1 MAQAPAPPTPVFTAD
16 SKGGGPLDRLWFR
29 PIGPATPSGRVDD
42 LAVLESDPTTF
53 YVAMAT
59 AGVYKTTN
67 AGTTFTPVFDN
78 EGTGSVGAIAIA
90 ATDANLVWVGTG
102 EANNRQSSSW
112 GDGVYKSADGGRTW
126 KNMGLRDT
134 KQVARIIVDPVDFN
148 VVYVASP
155 GNLWGPGGERGVYKT
170 ADGGLTW
177 TRALHVDD
185 DTGATDLVMD
195 PLNNK
200 TLYAA
205 TYQRRRQQWGMN
217 GGGPGSGIWKSTDAG
232 QTWSKIE
239 TGLPSGPKGRIGLAI
254 YRANPNV
261 LYATVEHPA
270 ESGVY
275 RTDDAGAGWRKLSD
289 TNPRPM
295 YFSQIRVDPQT
306 DSRVYVLGVSLHVS
320 DDGGRTF
327 RGDGAARIHVD
338 HHAMWINP
346 RDPRHIIIGND
357 GGVSI
362 SHDRSQTWA
371 WMPNL
376 LGAQAYHVEFD
387 MQTPYHVCAG
397 LQDNNTWCGPSAVR
411 TNSGIHNDNWY
422 VISGG
427 DGFQPLMDPTD
438 ARIVYAE
445 SQDGRVSR
453 TDRFT
458 NERTT
463 IRPEPAELKP
473 GEPSPYRFNWDTA
486 MQLSPFDPATI
497 YIGANLVLKSSDRG
511 RSYQPISPD
520 LTTNTDREA
529 LSIMGIVGKEIRIA
543 KHDGVGSFGNIVTLE
558 ESAARQGVVWAG
570 SDDGVVS
577 VTQDSGKTWTNVTSK
592 ISGVP
597 KWTYVSDVV
606 PSRANAGTAYVALDG
621 HRGGDYKTYVF
632 ATTDYGATWRSIAG
646 NLPAGEVA
654 RGLAEDRRNPEILYL
669 GTETGLWVSWN
680 RGGQWTRVKANL
692 PTMPIYEIKQH
703 PRDNDLILSSHARGI
718 WILDDLS
725 PIQEWGKSENA
736 DTYVFSSEGGTIMN
750 VANDQ
755 MKGFEG
761 DRLFL
766 GQNPAPGATLAYR
779 LQADAKEVKFTI
791 RDASGTTVRELSG
804 NDMRDRNKAG
814 LNIVKW
820 DLRVQPLRPL
830 PPAPGAP
837 AGGGGPGG
845 GGGFGGGG
853 NNGPYVLPGTYRATL
868 NVNGRDTQTIDV
880 AVKSDPLIQ
889 ITDMDRRTWF
899 ETARDLHDLQAKAN
913 DVAAMVQTA
922 FAQVQLL
929 QQQTRGQTLAPNV
942 KQDLENVVKEFETVR
957 RRLGLGQQGGG
968 GGFGGNT
975 ENLRGRIGQVKGQV
989 MASTAQPTN
998 TQVMQIRDV
1007 RAQLPGL
1014 IDQANAVVAKVPG
1027 LVKSM
1032 IGSGTLF
1039 PPIKPVTKG

>member
-1 MAQAPAPPTPVFTAD
+1 
-16 SKGGGPLDRLWFR
+16 
-29 PIGPATPSGRVDD
+29 
-42 LAVLESDPTTF
+42 
-53 YVAMAT
+53 
-59 AGVYKTTN
+59 
-67 AGTTFTPVFDN
+67 
-78 EGTGSVGAIAIA
+78 
-90 ATDANLVWVGTG
+90 
-102 EANNRQSSSW
+102 
-112 GDGVYKSADGGRTW
+112 
-126 KNMGLRDT
+126 
-134 KQVARIIVDPVDFN
+134 
-148 VVYVASP
+148 
-155 GNLWGPGGERGVYKT
+155 
-170 ADGGLTW
+170 
-177 TRALHVDD
+177 
-185 DTGATDLVMD
+185 
-195 PLNNK
+195 
-200 TLYAA
+200 
-205 TYQRRRQQWGMN
+205 
-217 GGGPGSGIWKSTDAG
+217 
-232 QTWSKIE
+232 
-239 TGLPSGPKGRIGLAI
+239 
-254 YRANPNV
+254 
-261 LYATVEHPA
+261 
-270 ESGVY
+270 
-275 RTDDAGAGWRKLSD
+275 
-289 TNPRPM
+289 
-295 YFSQIRVDPQT
+295 
-306 DSRVYVLGVSLHVS
+306 
-320 DDGGRTF
+320 
-327 RGDGAARIHVD
+327 
-338 HHAMWINP
+338 
-346 RDPRHIIIGND
+346 
-357 GGVSI
+357 
-362 SHDRSQTWA
+362 
-371 WMPNL
+371 
-376 LGAQAYHVEFD
+376 
-387 MQTPYHVCAG
+387 
-397 LQDNNTWCGPSAVR
+397 
-411 TNSGIHNDNWY
+411 
-422 VISGG
+422 
-427 DGFQPLMDPTD
+427 

-445 SQDGRVSR
+445 SQDGRMSR

-529 LSIMGIVGKEIRIA
+529 LPIMGVVGKEIRIA

-558 ESAARQGVVWAG
+558 ESAARQGVVWVG

-606 PSRANAGTAYVALDG
+606 PSRANAGTAYVAFDG

-632 ATTDYGATWRSIAG
+632 ATTDYGATWRSVAG

-680 RGGQWTRVKANL
+680 RGGEWTRVKANL

-718 WILDDLS
+718 WILDDVP

-736 DTYVFSSEGGTIMN
+736 DAFVFTSEGGTLQNM
-750 VANDQ
+750 ANDQ

-779 LQADAKEVKFTI
+779 LKSDAKDVKFTI
-791 RDASGTTVRELSG
+791 KDTSGNTVRELTG

-868 NVNGRDTQTIDV
+868 NVNGRDAQTIDV
-880 AVKSDPLIQ
+880 AVKGDPLIQ

-913 DVAAMVQTA
+913 DVAEMVQTA

-942 KQDLENVVKEFETVR
+942 KQDLDNIVKEFETVR

-968 GGFGGNT
+968 GFGGNT
-975 ENLRGRIGQVKGQV
+975 ENLRGRIGQIKGQV
-989 MASTAQPTN
+989 MASTALPTN
-998 TQVMQIRDV
+998 TQGMQIRDV
-1007 RAQLPGL
+1007 RGQLPGL
-1014 IDQANAVVAKVPG
+1014 IDQANAAVARVPG